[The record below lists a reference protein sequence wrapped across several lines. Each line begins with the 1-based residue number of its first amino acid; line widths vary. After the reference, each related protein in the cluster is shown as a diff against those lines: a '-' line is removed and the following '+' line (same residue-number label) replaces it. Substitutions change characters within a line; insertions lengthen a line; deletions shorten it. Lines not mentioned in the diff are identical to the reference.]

1 MGRLSR
7 ARYGGMN
14 VKGKENLETRVKV
27 EVETQQHEGGC
38 VRWNSNKSIKRKPC
52 SWRTKVR
59 WPVGGDLGCVILIHE
74 TDAPL
79 IQGQGARPL
88 AALTQPGAGTLHP
101 HLRE

>member
-1 MGRLSR
+1 MENGKTVACPLWRNECKRQGESR
-7 ARYGGMN
+7 NEGQ
-14 VKGKENLETRVKV
+14 V

-79 IQGQGARPL
+79 ESRG
-88 AALTQPGAGTLHP
+88 
-101 HLRE
+101 REHAHSRR